1 MKYHCILLALLAL
14 LSGVGETVPT
24 PPVMPSETV
33 DYQARYE
40 QDRTLG
46 TVAEFSHRPFEE
58 LPQDL
63 RDSLT
68 WDGQTET
75 VEGYHFLLR
84 TYTAPGVIIVTTQAP
99 DEVLDDWLELQLSLP
114 QEDREVRGTDREV
127 RAEIEGEKGRE
138 WLYSVTLSDG
148 RYATVLGLR
157 VGDTVERAEELGYH
171 FTGEQLAAGGTTF
184 GVPMETYCD
193 VTVEDGVV
201 TRLHLSFGL
210 GRYVGR
216 YWDI

>member
-1 MKYHCILLALLAL
+1 MKYKCILLALLAL

-24 PPVMPSETV
+24 PSSGETA

-40 QDRTLG
+40 RERIQG

-58 LPQDL
+58 LPREL

-68 WDGQTET
+68 WDGEVRT

-84 TYTAPGVIIVTTQAP
+84 TYTAPGITVVTTEAP
-99 DEVLDDWLELQLSLP
+99 EETLEDWLECQLSLP
-114 QEDREVRGTDREV
+114 RLEREIRGTDEEV
-127 RAEIEGEKGRE
+127 RAEVEGEKSRE
-138 WLYSVTLSDG
+138 WLYSVTLTDD

-171 FTGEQLAAGGTTF
+171 FAPEQLADGETTF
-184 GVPMETYCD
+184 GVPMETHLTA
-193 VTVEDGVV
+193 TVADGVV
-201 TRLHLSFGL
+201 TKLHLSFGM